1 MAKRR
6 SRRLAD
12 RQKTHRRDTG
22 RSRTAVKTSD
32 ESGMASIVPRVLAG
46 AVNGVEV
53 VATGALRL
61 TRDVLLSAV
70 SGTASIGAEAV
81 AATTAGA
88 RGVVSA
94 TSRMVAEIAN
104 TAQEAVREALSDAR
118 SARPGL
124 ARMARRSSPVSS
136 GNDSATPSAGR
147 ATETRPRRRTRRPRT
162 ARAATPRAV
171 A

>member
-1 MAKRR
+1 
-6 SRRLAD
+6 
-12 RQKTHRRDTG
+12 
-22 RSRTAVKTSD
+22 VKTGD
-32 ESGMASIVPRVLAG
+32 QSGVASIVPRVLQG
-46 AVNGVEV
+46 AVSGVEV

-70 SGTASIGAEAV
+70 SGVANIGAEAV

-94 TSRMVAEIAN
+94 TSRMVGEIAN

-124 ARMARRSSPVSS
+124 ARMAMRSSPLSS
-136 GNDSATPSAGR
+136 GDHNAAAGASR
-147 ATETRPRRRTRRPRT
+147 TTEARPRRRTRRAPT
-162 ARAATPRAV
+162 ARAATPRV
-171 A
+171 AA